1 MRKIIFAIS
10 LVLHLILFYW
20 SGTFRF
26 PLKAF
31 GEDNPGAGA
40 PVTQV
45 RLVLPGE
52 VPLPPPPPVSTERLR
67 DPQKADNQMVIA
79 APRGVVTEPVRE
91 STGPEDSGKLRIFSS
106 PRLTS
111 PDFDTLPSSPAAPSL
126 SMHSQAVQQAL
137 KDYDRR
143 LVRSGYAG
151 TAPGKSTGRQGVLVF
166 SDVKEVNMVPWAKRA
181 LIRIQRNWAIPL
193 VTKKPVDNRSGLVT
207 VAIVIQKN
215 GRISALAIKD
225 SSEVEEYDIAA
236 ETALRLSS
244 PLPQLPMDYPKESL
258 EAAFTFNYNLK

>member
-1 MRKIIFAIS
+1 MRKIIFVIS
-10 LVLHLILFYW
+10 LVLHVLLFFW
-20 SGTFRF
+20 SGTVRF
-26 PLKAF
+26 PIKVFDDDA
-31 GEDNPGAGA
+31 GAGA

-52 VPLPPPPPVSTERLR
+52 VPLPPPPPASTERLR
-67 DPQKADNQMVIA
+67 EPRKAGSQVVVA
-79 APRGVVTEPVRE
+79 APRGVAAEPGGKR
-91 STGPEDSGKLRIFSS
+91 SSPDDSGKLKIFSV
-106 PRLTS
+106 PKLTS
-111 PDFDTLPSSPAAPSL
+111 PDVDTLPSSPAAPSL

-151 TAPGKSTGRQGVLVF
+151 TVPGKPTGRQGMLVF

-193 VTKKPVDNRSGLVT
+193 VTKKPVDNSSGLVT

-215 GRISALAIKD
+215 GRISAVEITD
-225 SSEVEEYDIAA
+225 SCRVEEYDIAA

-244 PLPQLPMDYPKESL
+244 PLPQLPMDYPRESL